1 MTRRIAIFLTC
12 TLVAATAHAQSSGQ
26 EKPVLEMTKANWI
39 ALRDFN
45 GQQLVYFT
53 HLESWRCGI
62 AQVRYSVNSD
72 ALDHVWQLQPCDQ
85 QNPNAVTT
93 DKPYIA
99 FPGGSVQSVAVQ
111 LTYRDGTTSQ
121 VAHFKQ

>member
-1 MTRRIAIFLTC
+1 MITRTAMFLTC
-12 TLVAATAHAQSSGQ
+12 MLTAAAAHAQSSGQ
-26 EKPVLEMTKANWI
+26 EKPILEMTEANWI

-72 ALDHVWQLQPCDQ
+72 ALDQVWQLQPCDQ

-121 VAHFKQ
+121 VAHFK